1 MKISTN
7 KIELKAL
14 EACSSG
20 YETFIKAHGDKEV
33 TLSQCLTSNGWED
46 TWWLITGIYDQFSK
60 QQKID
65 LRLLSCDYALT
76 VIDIF
81 EKDQPNDKRPRLA
94 IEASQAFARSE
105 ITAEELD
112 KAREAAWAAARAA
125 ASAAARA
132 ARAAARA
139 AVREA
144 AWAAARVAASAA
156 ASAAARAADVLN
168 TKMLMDLLLKWEET
182 K

>member
-1 MKISTN
+1 MKTSTN
-7 KIELKAL
+7 KTELKEL
-14 EACSSG
+14 KACSSG
-20 YETFIKAHGDKEV
+20 YETVITAYGDKEV

-46 TWWLITGIYDQFSK
+46 TWWLIAEIYDQFSE

-65 LRLLSCDYALT
+65 LRLLGCDYALT

-81 EKDQPNDKRPRLA
+81 EKEQPKDKRPRLA

-105 ITAEELD
+105 ITVEELD
-112 KAREAAWAAARAA
+112 KARTAARAAASEAASEAARTAARAAAWAAAR
-125 ASAAARA
+125 SA
-132 ARAAARA
+132 
-139 AVREA
+139 V
-144 AWAAARVAASAA
+144 
-156 ASAAARAADVLN
+156 DVLN